1 MSLSILICQA
11 LLGAVKLFVFIGL
24 PFVLISYAFGLMAG
38 ERMEYGTFGRACVR
52 FITGMLRCILKGVA
66 ALSSALASALP
77 SRFAHYRV
85 AAHLLIHLTLLNLVF
100 WVLLACFAR
109 FAQAD

>member
-1 MSLSILICQA
+1 
-11 LLGAVKLFVFIGL
+11 VKLFVFIGL

-38 ERMEYGTFGRACVR
+38 ERMEYGTFGRSCMR
-52 FITGMLRCILKGVA
+52 FIKEMLRCILKGVA

-77 SRFAHYRV
+77 TRFAHYRV
-85 AAHLLIHLTLLNLVF
+85 AAHLIIHLVLLNVVF

-109 FAQAD
+109 FAQAE

>member
-1 MSLSILICQA
+1 MFLSILLCQA
-11 LLGAVKLFVFIGL
+11 LLGAVKLFVFIAL
-24 PFVLISYAFGLMAG
+24 PFVLLNYAFGLMAG
-38 ERMEYGTFGRACVR
+38 ERMAYGSFGRSCMR
-52 FITGMLRCILKGVA
+52 FVTGMLRCILKGVS

-85 AAHLLIHLTLLNLVF
+85 AAHLLIHLLLLNAVF

-109 FAQAD
+109 FAQAE